1 MKRRTLLI
9 WLLIISICCMGMS
22 VEAKMLT
29 RYTTKTVALKE
40 TASTNARTAYKVKQ
54 NRKLTVTNQGKTWV
68 TVTYNGKT
76 LYAKKAELHK
86 TKAINKYPGRNF
98 RRVGRGR
105 WNKCIWT
112 YYSQRVLPGRG
123 LKIPGR
129 HVDSRGFVCDK
140 DGYICLGSGMGN
152 KKKHLVVPT
161 PFGRYGKVY
170 DTNGG
175 NNNKWFDTYVAW

>member
-1 MKRRTLLI
+1 MKRKMLLI
-9 WLLIISICCMGMS
+9 WLLIISICFMGMG
-22 VEAKMLT
+22 VEAKTLA
-29 RYTTKTVALKE
+29 RYTTKTVALNE
-40 TASTNARTAYKVKQ
+40 AASTNAKTVYKIKQ

-68 TVTYNGKT
+68 TVTYNCKT

-86 TKAINKYPGRNF
+86 TKAINKYPGRKF
-98 RRVGRGR
+98 RRVGRSR

-140 DGYICLGSGMGN
+140 DGYICLGSSVAN
-152 KKKHLVVPT
+152 KRKKLVVPT
-161 PFGRYGKVY
+161 PFGKYGKVY
-170 DTNGG
+170 DCGAG
-175 NNNKWFDTYVAW
+175 NSKWFDTYVAW